1 MPLLSSLFVRDR
13 QPEVMDQPDLDP
25 AAHHRALRGLARIN
39 VWSRSAAALWPVV
52 VAAARA
58 VPDRPLRVLDVA
70 TGAGDVPLGL
80 WRRARRAG
88 LPIELAGCDISPTA
102 LDHARKRIAAAGADI
117 RVFQQDVLVEPL
129 PAGYDVVTSS
139 LFLHHLTEAEAVIV
153 LKRMKD
159 AAVRRV
165 AVNDL
170 IRSRAGYVLAWVGTR
185 LLTRSPVVHIDG
197 PLSVRAAF
205 TVPEL
210 RRLADEAGLSGAAIA
225 PRWPFRALLTWDR
238 G

>member
-1 MPLLSSLFVRDR
+1 MPFLSSLSVRDR

-25 AAHHRALRGLARIN
+25 SVHHRALRGLARIN
-39 VWSRSAAALWPVV
+39 AWSRSAATLWPVI
-52 VAAARA
+52 AATRA
-58 VPDRPLRVLDVA
+58 VLQRPLRVLDVA

-80 WRRARRAG
+80 WRHARRAG
-88 LPIELAGCDISPTA
+88 WPIELVGCDISPVA
-102 LDHARKRIAAAGADI
+102 LDHARKRVAAAGANI
-117 RVFQQDVLVEPL
+117 QFFQHDVLVEPL

-153 LKRMKD
+153 LRRMKD
-159 AAVRRV
+159 ASTRQV

-170 IRSRAGYVLAWVGTR
+170 LRSRAGYVSAWAGTR

-210 RRLADEAGLSGAAIA
+210 RRLADEAGLSGATIA